1 MFKPASTAVIK
12 WATNAGI
19 SGEAYKKG
27 SQETTKDQ
35 SAAAIAAKPIYIS
48 TLQAS
53 FTKDSYA
60 KGLQK
65 SGKAGWIKGVVE
77 KGAANFQT
85 GVTSPGAQ
93 TKYASES
100 GRYDS
105 ARKASDAMPRGS
117 KGSAQNLAKVTA
129 VVNALRAVKIA

>member
-1 MFKPASTAVIK
+1 MKSASQAVVK
-12 WATNAGI
+12 WQNRASGAGADYTE
-19 SGEAYKKG
+19 GA
-27 SQETTKDQ
+27 QTTDKDQ
-35 SAAAIAAKPIYIS
+35 AARAIAAKQIYQ
-48 TLQAS
+48 QALTES
-53 FTKDSYA
+53 FGRDAYA
-60 KGLQK
+60 RGLAK
-65 SGKAGWIKGVVE
+65 SGKAGWIKGVIE

-129 VVNALRAVKIA
+129 VVNALRAVKVA